1 MINERRERNKT
12 GEIEREREKKR
23 IIKEKGGKVGT
34 KFWALEG
41 TSKRYHGDRL
51 NWRITNLF
59 PCIKNGIYIQNNGKR
74 IGTRLQNHLTGSNRQ
89 FLIIRNLESNLNN
102 TGRPHRFFFVSLS
115 GGKFLMGKQFY
126 NMCFALFFSRCGA
139 ESQRM
144 GRNSE

>member
-51 NWRITNLF
+51 N
-59 PCIKNGIYIQNNGKR
+59 
-74 IGTRLQNHLTGSNRQ
+74 
-89 FLIIRNLESNLNN
+89 
-102 TGRPHRFFFVSLS
+102 
-115 GGKFLMGKQFY
+115 
-126 NMCFALFFSRCGA
+126 
-139 ESQRM
+139 
-144 GRNSE
+144 